1 MRIAKTLINETV
13 RLKKEAIWEP
23 FEAVEAHPNK
33 DQRLKKWI
41 LILLKNPDSKGTTE
55 TTKEPEK

>member
-13 RLKKEAIWEP
+13 RLKKEAIWQP
-23 FEAVEAHPNK
+23 FEAVEAHANK

-41 LILLKNPDSKGTTE
+41 LILLKNPDSKASAE
-55 TTKEPEK
+55 QAKEPEK